1 MTDKILT
8 PLKAIRAKC
17 MDCCCGQAKEI
28 KLCNLKNCPLYPYRM
43 GKRPKVDK
51 YIDECDIEEKTISQQ
66 ALFWEKR
73 AKEVLFLLPGIL
85 QQKAALC
92 MKVTTIAA
100 DNPLR

>member
-73 AKEVLFLLPGIL
+73 TKEVLFFIARYP
-85 QQKAALC
+85 AAESSTVHESYNYC
-92 MKVTTIAA
+92 S
-100 DNPLR
+100 R

>member
-1 MTDKILT
+1 MADKILT

-51 YIDECDIEEKTISQQ
+51 DIGSGGIEEKTIS
-66 ALFWEKR
+66 
-73 AKEVLFLLPGIL
+73 
-85 QQKAALC
+85 
-92 MKVTTIAA
+92 
-100 DNPLR
+100 